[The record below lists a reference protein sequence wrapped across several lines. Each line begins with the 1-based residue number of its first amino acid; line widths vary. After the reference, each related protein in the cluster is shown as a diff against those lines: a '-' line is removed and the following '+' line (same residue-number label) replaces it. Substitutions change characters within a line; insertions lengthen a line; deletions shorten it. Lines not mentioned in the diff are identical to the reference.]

1 MTLQRFVSIFLIGLM
16 VNFSFLHSPVAANSR
31 EEKNI
36 LKVKSAINKLGEGRE
51 ALVKIRLKDKK
62 TKRLRGSIRNESFTV
77 VNETANITS
86 EVKYESVRQV
96 QGRNRSTGTGAAVA
110 IAIGV
115 AVIIGIIIAISWD

>member
-16 VNFSFLHSPVAANSR
+16 VNFSFLHSPVAANSK

-62 TKRLRGSIRNESFTV
+62 KLSGYIGSIGNESFTV
-77 VNETANITS
+77 VNETSNITS
-86 EVKYESVRQV
+86 KVKYESVRQV
-96 QGRNRSTGTGAAVA
+96 QGRNRSTGAAVA

>member
-16 VNFSFLHSPVAANSR
+16 VNFSFLHSPVAANSK

-62 TKRLRGSIRNESFTV
+62 KLSGYIGSIGNESFTV
-77 VNETANITS
+77 VNETSNITS

-96 QGRNRSTGTGAAVA
+96 QGRNSSTGAAVA

>member
-62 TKRLRGSIRNESFTV
+62 KLSGYIGSIGNESFTV
-77 VNETANITS
+77 VNETSNITS

-96 QGRNRSTGTGAAVA
+96 QGRNRSTGAAVA

>member
-36 LKVKSAINKLGEGRE
+36 LKVKAAINKLGEGRE

-62 TKRLRGSIRNESFTV
+62 KLSGYIGSIGNESFTV
-77 VNETANITS
+77 VNETSNITS

-96 QGRNRSTGTGAAVA
+96 QGRNRSTGAAVA